1 VTIANG
7 ITAEEKVR
15 ARAHLGYLNA
25 AAASTFVLGAPAAL
39 ETTFLVEGAW
49 EKVLLEAVPLF
60 RRYLAALDAIEEEML
75 AGLPALQARRVGQI
89 EIADDHMKKL
99 AEQYELWRAK
109 LANLLGVPA
118 NPFDRTQGSGI
129 NAPVIHR

>member
-15 ARAHLGYLNA
+15 ARAHLGYLNV

-60 RRYLAALDAIEEEML
+60 RHYLAALDEIEEEML
-75 AGLPALQARRVGQI
+75 AGLPALQAKRVGQI
-89 EIADDHMKKL
+89 EIADDHMKQL
-99 AEQYELWRAK
+99 MGQYDLWRGK
-109 LANLLGVPA
+109 LANLLGVTA
-118 NPFDRTQGSGI
+118 NPFDKTHGAGI
-129 NAPVIHR
+129 NVPVIHR